1 VSGNASIDNAE
12 RNFSFD
18 EGTSTFTDNTSCRFA
33 GGGSNDKTV
42 GTVGSGNQFWSG
54 SNGSRC
60 SSYDGALGWSFA
72 SDGTL
77 DVTFGGSH
85 VTGGNT
91 NTGGTTTGGTTTT
104 TGGTTDGGTTT
115 TTGGTTDGGTT
126 TTTGGTTGGTG
137 GQLLADDFEDG
148 DANGWTMTGGSWAVR
163 SAGSHVLTQSSLP
176 GTAVALAGSS
186 GWTSQ
191 SVQASV
197 KPTLFDGSGEY
208 VAVVA
213 RAQDASDYYAL
224 VLRDANKA
232 EIRRI
237 SGGSTKVL
245 ASVSFHVD
253 TDTAYTVRLS
263 AQGSSLTGYVN
274 GSAVVSASDSTFA
287 AGKAGLSTY
296 QGTADFD
303 NVVVTTS

>member
-1 VSGNASIDNAE
+1 MS
-12 RNFSFD
+12 
-18 EGTSTFTDNTSCRFA
+18 
-33 GGGSNDKTV
+33 
-42 GTVGSGNQFWSG
+42 
-54 SNGSRC
+54 
-60 SSYDGALGWSFA
+60 
-72 SDGTL
+72 
-77 DVTFGGSH
+77 
-85 VTGGNT
+85 
-91 NTGGTTTGGTTTT
+91 
-104 TGGTTDGGTTT
+104 
-115 TTGGTTDGGTT
+115 
-126 TTTGGTTGGTG
+126 
-137 GQLLADDFEDG
+137 
-148 DANGWTMTGGSWAVR
+148 GGSWAVR

-232 EIRRI
+232 EIRRV

-274 GSAVVSASDSTFA
+274 GSAVVSASDGTFA